1 MMIDPFSSTAP
12 ASVAWSIGA
21 SAEIAGNDI
30 VSDNEAGEFARTA
43 KAPLQPYQGTIID
56 AQA

>member
-1 MMIDPFSSTAP
+1 MMVDPFSSTAP
-12 ASVAWSIGA
+12 SSSAWALQTSMDNEK
-21 SAEIAGNDI
+21 AEA
-30 VSDNEAGEFARTA
+30 VPDNEAVEIARTA